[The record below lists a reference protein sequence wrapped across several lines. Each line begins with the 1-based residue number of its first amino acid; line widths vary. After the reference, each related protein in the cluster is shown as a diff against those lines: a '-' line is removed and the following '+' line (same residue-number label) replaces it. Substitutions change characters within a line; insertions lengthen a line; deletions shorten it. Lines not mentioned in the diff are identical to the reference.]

1 MSKKANPTKIGLFFV
16 IGLALC
22 VAGLLVF
29 SSRSL
34 FHPQQKSI
42 LYFNTSLKGLN
53 PGAPVKIRG
62 VTVGSVVE
70 ILIRHNQAP
79 DDFSMPVIIA
89 IDKKLAQTKSDEL
102 LRFDDQS
109 DRERLIREGF
119 RGRLDS
125 ESLVT
130 GLLYVNLEVVLDAPA
145 PILHQLKHE
154 YDEIPTVPSQIQ
166 QLLANLSQV
175 DVHGLSEN
183 VNRLVVR
190 LDDSLGQLNVAEI
203 NAGVTNLLGSA
214 NRLVTTPDLTNS
226 FTVLRKTLDQAATLL
241 KRVDGRV
248 DPLANSVTNALH
260 DAQKTLADL
269 RLAIQNVSTLISP
282 DSAIPSD
289 LRQALEDLGNAG
301 RAIADLAGFLQR
313 NPNALLTGRK
323 HRMQEP

>member
-1 MSKKANPTKIGLFFV
+1 MSKKASPTKIGLFFV
-16 IGLALC
+16 VGLALS
-22 VAGLLVF
+22 VDGLLVF

-34 FHPQQKSI
+34 FHPQQKCI
-42 LYFNTSLKGLN
+42 LYFNASLKGLN

-130 GLLYVNLEVVLDAPA
+130 GVLYVGLELVADVTAPVF
-145 PILHQLKHE
+145 HQIKHE

-190 LDDSLGQLNVAEI
+190 LDTSLGQLNVAEI
-203 NAGVTNLLGSA
+203 NASLTNLLGAA
-214 NRLVTTPDLTNS
+214 NQLVTSPNFTNS
-226 FTVLRKTLDQAATLL
+226 LASLREMLDQAGTLL
-241 KRVDGRV
+241 KRIDGRV
-248 DPLANSVTNALH
+248 DPLADSVTNAFYE
-260 DAQKTLADL
+260 AQKTLADL
-269 RLAIQNVSTLISP
+269 RVVIQNVSDLIGP
-282 DSAIPSD
+282 DSALPSD
-289 LRQALEDLGNAG
+289 LRQAMEDLGNAG
-301 RAIADLAGFLQR
+301 REVADLAEFLHR
-313 NPNALLTGRK
+313 NPSSLLTGRK
-323 HRMQEP
+323 HRKE

>member
-22 VAGLLVF
+22 VAGLLIF

-62 VTVGSVVE
+62 VTVGSVVD

-102 LRFDDQS
+102 LRFGDQS
-109 DRERLIREGF
+109 ASERLIREGF
-119 RGRLDS
+119 RGRLDA

-130 GLLYVNLEVVLDAPA
+130 GVLYVGLELVPHATAPVF
-145 PILHQLKHE
+145 HQIKPE

-190 LDDSLGQLNVAEI
+190 LDDSLRQLNVAEI
-203 NAGVTNLLGSA
+203 NAGLTNLLGAA
-214 NRLVTTPDLTNS
+214 NQLVTSPNLTNS
-226 FTVLRKTLDQAATLL
+226 LASLRQMLDQAGSLL
-241 KRVDGRV
+241 KRIDGRV
-248 DPLANSVTNALH
+248 DPVADSVTNAFYE
-260 DAQKTLADL
+260 AQKTLVDL
-269 RLAIQNVSTLISP
+269 RVAIQNVSALIGT
-282 DSAIPSD
+282 DSAIPSE

-301 RAIADLAGFLQR
+301 REVADLAQFLQR

-323 HRMQEP
+323 LRKE

>member
-1 MSKKANPTKIGLFFV
+1 MSKKTNPTSIGLFFV

-34 FHPQQKSI
+34 FHPQQKCI
-42 LYFNTSLKGLN
+42 LYFNASLKGLN

-102 LRFDDQS
+102 LRFGDQS
-109 DRERLIREGF
+109 KVDRLIRQGF

-145 PILHQLKHE
+145 PIFHQLKHE

-203 NAGVTNLLGSA
+203 NAGLTNLVGAA
-214 NRLVTTPDLTNS
+214 NQLVTSPNLTNS
-226 FTVLRKTLDQAATLL
+226 LASLRQMLDQAGSLL
-241 KRVDGRV
+241 KRIDGRV
-248 DPLANSVTNALH
+248 DPVADSVTNAVYE
-260 DAQKTLADL
+260 AQKTLADL
-269 RLAIQNVSTLISP
+269 RVVIQSVSALIGP

-301 RAIADLAGFLQR
+301 REVADLAEFLHR
-313 NPNALLTGRK
+313 NPSSLLTGRK
-323 HRMQEP
+323 HRKE

>member
-16 IGLALC
+16 VGLALC
-22 VAGLLVF
+22 VAGLLIF

-130 GLLYVNLEVVLDAPA
+130 GVLYVGLELVPHATAPVF
-145 PILHQLKHE
+145 HQIKPE
-154 YDEIPTVPSQIQ
+154 YDEIPTIPSQIQ

-183 VNRLVVR
+183 LNRLVVR
-190 LDDSLGQLNVAEI
+190 LDSSLGQLNVAEI
-203 NAGVTNLLGSA
+203 NAGLTNLLGAA
-214 NRLVTTPDLTNS
+214 NQLVTSPNLTNS
-226 FTVLRKTLDQAATLL
+226 LASLRQMLDQAGSLL
-241 KRVDGRV
+241 KRIDGRV
-248 DPLANSVTNALH
+248 DPLADSVTNALY
-260 DAQKTLADL
+260 DAQKTFADL
-269 RLAIQNVSTLISP
+269 RAAIQNVSALIGP
-282 DSAIPSD
+282 DSALPSD
-289 LRQALEDLGNAG
+289 LKQALEDVGNAG
-301 RAIADLAGFLQR
+301 RSVADLAQFLER

-323 HRMQEP
+323 LGKE

>member
-22 VAGLLVF
+22 VAGLLIF

-102 LRFDDQS
+102 LRFGDQS
-109 DRERLIREGF
+109 KVDQLIRQGF

-190 LDDSLGQLNVAEI
+190 LDSSLGQLNVAEI
-203 NAGVTNLLGSA
+203 NASLTNLLGAA
-214 NRLVTTPDLTNS
+214 NQLVTSPNLTNS
-226 FTVLRKTLDQAATLL
+226 LASLREMLDQAGTLL
-241 KRVDGRV
+241 KRIDGRV
-248 DPLANSVTNALH
+248 DPLA
-260 DAQKTLADL
+260 DL
-269 RLAIQNVSTLISP
+269 RVAIQNVSALTGP

-301 RAIADLAGFLQR
+301 REVADLAQFLQR
-313 NPNALLTGRK
+313 NPSSLLTGRK
-323 HRMQEP
+323 HRKE

>member
-22 VAGLLVF
+22 VAGLLIF

-62 VTVGSVVE
+62 VTVGSVVD

-102 LRFDDQS
+102 LRFGDQS
-109 DRERLIREGF
+109 ASERLIREGF
-119 RGRLDS
+119 RGRLDA

-130 GLLYVNLEVVLDAPA
+130 GVLYVGLELVADATA
-145 PILHQLKHE
+145 PVFHQIKPE

-190 LDDSLGQLNVAEI
+190 LDDSLGRLNVAGI
-203 NAGVTNLLGSA
+203 NAALTNLLGAA
-214 NRLVTTPDLTNS
+214 NQLVTSPNLTNS
-226 FTVLRKTLDQAATLL
+226 LASLRQMLDQAGSLL
-241 KRVDGRV
+241 KRIDDRV
-248 DPLANSVTNALH
+248 DPVADNVTNAFYE
-260 DAQKTLADL
+260 AQKTLADL
-269 RLAIQNVSTLISP
+269 RVVIQSVSALIGP

-301 RAIADLAGFLQR
+301 RVIADLAEFIQR

-323 HRMQEP
+323 KE